1 MKHTPLLRL
10 VSALAILALL
20 LSTGAALASS
30 GGPYELSWF
39 NISSG
44 SSRAAGSGYGLFAAA
59 GQPDAGQAS
68 GGSYQLEGGFLV
80 SSVSYQNLYL
90 PVLRR

>member
-1 MKHTPLLRL
+1 MKHTRLLRL
-10 VSALAILALL
+10 TIVLAVLALL
-20 LSTGAALASS
+20 LSGGAALASS
-30 GGPYELSWF
+30 GGSYELSWF

-44 SSRAAGSGYGLFAAA
+44 SSRAASNGYGLFAAA

-80 SSVSYQNLYL
+80 SGVSYQNLYL